1 MFFIFTHNDQKV
13 FEGILKQHAFKISK
27 LINDNPSDNYS
38 LKIFKPLKAKS
49 NKIESKSSMVL
60 KEMTNA
66 CDITEYC
73 LYSLL

>member
-13 FEGILKQHAFKISK
+13 FEGVLKQHAFKISK
-27 LINDNPSDNYS
+27 LINNNPNDSYS
-38 LKIFKPLKAKS
+38 LKIVKPLKTKT
-49 NKIESKSSMVL
+49 KVL

>member
-1 MFFIFTHNDQKV
+1 MFFVFTHNNQKIA
-13 FEGILKQHAFKISK
+13 EGVLKEHAFKISK
-27 LINDNPSDNYS
+27 LINSNPNDNFS
-38 LKIFKPLKAKS
+38 LKIVKPLKTKV
-49 NKIESKSSMVL
+49 KVI

>member
-1 MFFIFTHNDQKV
+1 MFFIFTHNNQKV
-13 FEGILKQHAFKISK
+13 FEGVLKQHAFKISK
-27 LINDNPSDNYS
+27 IINDNPSDSYS
-38 LKIFKPLKAKS
+38 LKIVKPLKTKT
-49 NKIESKSSMVL
+49 KVL

>member
-1 MFFIFTHNDQKV
+1 MFFIFTHNNKKV
-13 FEGILKQHAFKISK
+13 CEGVLKQHAFEISK
-27 LINDNPSDNYS
+27 IINNNPNDNYS
-38 LKIFKPLKAKS
+38 LKIVKPLKTKT
-49 NKIESKSSMVL
+49 KVL

>member
-13 FEGILKQHAFKISK
+13 FEGVLKEHAFKISK
-27 LINDNPSDNYS
+27 RIQSNPGDSFT
-38 LKIFKPLKAKS
+38 LKIVKPLKTKT
-49 NKIESKSSMVL
+49 KVL
-60 KEMTNA
+60 KEMTSA